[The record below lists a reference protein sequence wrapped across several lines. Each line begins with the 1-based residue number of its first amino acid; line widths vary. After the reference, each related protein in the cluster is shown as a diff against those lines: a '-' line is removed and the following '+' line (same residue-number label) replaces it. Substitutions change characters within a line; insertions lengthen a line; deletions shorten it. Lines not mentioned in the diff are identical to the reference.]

1 MKHAF
6 AALRHPVY
14 AVLWGAT
21 VVSNVGVFMRD
32 VTSAW
37 LVARLSDSPVWVALV
52 QAAATLPIFLL
63 AIVAGALTDLLDRRR
78 FLAIV
83 QLYLIGVSAALT
95 TLALTDRITVHAL
108 VALTFLGGIGAALIG
123 PAWQAIAPELV
134 PRTELRS
141 AIALNSMGFNVARA
155 VGPAAG
161 GALLGALGATA
172 TYGIN
177 TAGYLFVI
185 AALLWWRRPP
195 VPDDPLAE
203 QFSGA
208 VRAGLRYIRAS
219 AKMRRVLS
227 HTAVYFLFSA
237 APWALLPLVAR
248 DVLGGEA
255 GFYGSLLGAIGLGA
269 VLGAIVLPRL
279 RPALGS
285 DGLVLGAS
293 LAIAA
298 VVTLVA
304 FAPPQWVGVAAALVF
319 GAAWTAVLTT
329 LNATAQA
336 VLPNWVR
343 GRGLAAYLMVYNGA
357 MALGSVL
364 WGVLASGIGVPAT
377 LVTGSACLAAAAFVS
392 RRFPLPEGE
401 ADLTPSNHWPEPSL
415 AEPVPHDRG
424 PVLVTVEYRIRRE
437 DRERFF
443 EILGRLAE
451 QRERDGAYAWGVAE
465 DAEQPE
471 TILEWFFVESWA
483 EHLRQHRRVSRA
495 DAELQA
501 QANRLHRGDR
511 PPRVSHYLGLERPPA
526 SARRR

>member
-1 MKHAF
+1 
-6 AALRHPVY
+6 
-14 AVLWGAT
+14 
-21 VVSNVGVFMRD
+21 VF
-32 VTSAW
+32 
-37 LVARLSDSPVWVALV
+37 
-52 QAAATLPIFLL
+52 
-63 AIVAGALTDLLDRRR
+63 
-78 FLAIV
+78 
-83 QLYLIGVSAALT
+83 
-95 TLALTDRITVHAL
+95 
-108 VALTFLGGIGAALIG
+108 
-123 PAWQAIAPELV
+123 
-134 PRTELRS
+134 
-141 AIALNSMGFNVARA
+141 
-155 VGPAAG
+155 
-161 GALLGALGATA
+161 
-172 TYGIN
+172 
-177 TAGYLFVI
+177 
-185 AALLWWRRPP
+185 
-195 VPDDPLAE
+195 
-203 QFSGA
+203 
-208 VRAGLRYIRAS
+208 
-219 AKMRRVLS
+219 
-227 HTAVYFLFSA
+227 FLFSA

-443 EILGRLAE
+443 EILGRPAE